1 MMLTAKQA
9 MTAIEN
15 LSIVAADQLVKRGLL
30 VIAPH
35 PDDESLGCGGL
46 IAASRARKIPVHI
59 VIVSD
64 GVGSHPNS
72 PSHPPQRLRDLREQE
87 VIAAG
92 CELGVTEDAITFLRL
107 PDRFVPSDGSR
118 AQAAVNAIVRI
129 AQACNADL
137 MTVTWEHD
145 PHCDHQAA
153 FALARAA
160 HSHLAQTRLCAYPI
174 WGFKLSPSHWLN
186 MDYPEGSRVLIRE
199 YLPAKRRAI
208 AAHTSQVTRL
218 IDDDPHGFIL
228 GADDLARF
236 DRPYEPYLSV
246 AG

>member
-15 LSIVAADQLVKRGLL
+15 LSMVAADQLVKRGLL

-64 GVGSHPNS
+64 GVGSHSNS

-87 VIAAG
+87 AIAAG

-107 PDRFVPSDGSR
+107 PDRFVPSDGLR
-118 AQAAVNAIVRI
+118 AQSTVNAIVRI
-129 AQACNADL
+129 AYACDADV

-153 FALARAA
+153 FALARLA
-160 HSHLAQTRLCAYPI
+160 HRHLAQTRLCAYPI
-174 WGFKLSPSHWLN
+174 WGFKLPPDQPLH
-186 MDYPEGSRVLIRE
+186 MDDPKGSRVWVRE

-208 AAHTSQVTRL
+208 AAHGSQVSRL
-218 IDDDPHGFIL
+218 IDDDPNGFIL

-246 AG
+246 VE

>member
-15 LSIVAADQLVKRGLL
+15 LSIVAADQLVTRGLL

-72 PSHPPQRLRDLREQE
+72 SLYPAVRLRVLREQE

-92 CELGVTEDAITFLRL
+92 YELGVTEDAITFLRL
-107 PDRFVPSDGSR
+107 PDRFVRSDGSG

-129 AQACNADL
+129 AQTCNADL

-160 HSHLAQTRLCAYPI
+160 HIHLAQTRLCAYPI
-174 WGFKLSPSHWLN
+174 WGFKLPPDQPLH
-186 MDYPEGSRVLIRE
+186 MDYPEGSRVWIRE
-199 YLPAKRRAI
+199 YLPAKRSAV
-208 AAHTSQVTRL
+208 AAHSSQVTRL
-218 IDDDPHGFIL
+218 IDDDPLGFIL

-246 AG
+246 VG